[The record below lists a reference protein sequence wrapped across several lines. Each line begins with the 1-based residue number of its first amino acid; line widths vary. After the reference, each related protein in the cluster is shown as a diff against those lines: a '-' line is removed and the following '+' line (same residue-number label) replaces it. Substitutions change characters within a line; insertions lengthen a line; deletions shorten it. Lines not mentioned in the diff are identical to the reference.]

1 MTSATGS
8 VTPGA
13 ATPEG
18 TRAFAARHAA
28 RGAGAYGPLGRT
40 GLTACR
46 LGFGGYR
53 INDGTPVHR
62 SALEQALAR
71 GVNVVDTSTNYTD
84 GGSERLVGQVLGE
97 AIRRGRLAR
106 EGIAVVS
113 KIGYVQGQNM
123 TLAQERAAAG
133 RPFPEMVLYQPDCWH
148 CVHPAFLE
156 DQLARS
162 LDRLGLRTLDVCLL
176 HNPEYFLSDAAHT
189 GGAALD
195 ATRDEFYRRLT
206 EAFRFFEERVAAGAL
221 GWYGVSSNTV
231 AHPVD
236 DPEATSLARM
246 LAAAEAAG
254 GPGHHFGVLQLP
266 LNLFEAGGTL
276 ESNNPPDAPAT
287 ARRSVLELASTKG
300 IGVLVN
306 RPLNAVVGR
315 GMVRLADFPD
325 APASSV
331 DRQLEKV
338 RALEAEYRREIAAN
352 LRVGPDSDKPES
364 FLRWADQLAGVRA
377 RIASVTYWEQ
387 IEWQV
392 RGLTTHVVG
401 ALDEGIKG
409 DLARSWRAWRDRY
422 VPELDRLL
430 DAFRAEA
437 GLRSQEQSRA
447 ITAAVDSRLPPERR
461 GATLSQKALWTLA
474 STSGVSTVLVG
485 MRRPAYVEDA
495 TAMLGWP
502 PLADVRP
509 VYEAIRS
516 LRLAET

>member
-13 ATPEG
+13 ATPGG
-18 TRAFAARHAA
+18 TRAFAERHAPV
-28 RGAGAYGPLGRT
+28 GAGAYGPLGRT
-40 GLTACR
+40 DLTACR

-53 INDGTPVHR
+53 INDGTPAHR

-97 AIRRGRLAR
+97 AIRRRRIAR
-106 EGIAVVS
+106 EEMVVVS

-123 TLAQERAAAG
+123 ALAREREAAG
-133 RPFPEMVLYQPDCWH
+133 RPFPEMVHYQPDCWH
-148 CVHPAFLE
+148 CMHPAFLE

-176 HNPEYFLSDAAHT
+176 HNPEYFLSDAAHAA
-189 GGAALD
+189 GAALD
-195 ATRDEFYRRLT
+195 ETREEFYRRLT
-206 EAFRFFEERVAAGAL
+206 EAFRFFETRVAAGTL
-221 GWYGVSSNTV
+221 RWYGVSSNTV
-231 AHPVD
+231 AHPLD

-254 GPGHHFGVLQLP
+254 GPRHHFGVLQLP
-266 LNLFEAGGTL
+266 MNLFEAGGVL
-276 ESNNPPDAPAT
+276 ESNSPADAPAA
-287 ARRSVLELASTKG
+287 ARRSVLDLASTKG
-300 IGVLVN
+300 IGILVN

-315 GMVRLADFPD
+315 GMLRLADFPGT
-325 APASSV
+325 PASSV

-338 RALEAEYRREIAAN
+338 LALEAEYRREIAAQ
-352 LRVGPDSDKPES
+352 LRVGPGSDKPEN
-364 FLRWADQLAGVRA
+364 FLRWADQLAGVRD

-409 DLARSWRAWRDRY
+409 ELARRWRAWRNRY

-430 DAFRAEA
+430 DAFRAES

-447 ITAAVDSRLPPERR
+447 IAAAVDPHLPPERR

-474 STSGVSTVLVG
+474 STPGVSTVLVG

-509 VYEAIRS
+509 VYEAVRC